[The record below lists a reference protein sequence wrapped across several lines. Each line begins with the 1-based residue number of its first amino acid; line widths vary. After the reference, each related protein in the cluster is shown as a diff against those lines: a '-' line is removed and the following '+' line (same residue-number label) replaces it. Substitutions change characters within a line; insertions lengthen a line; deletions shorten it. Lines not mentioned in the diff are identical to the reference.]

1 MLAVAV
7 LMALNHRDRTG
18 EGQKIDL
25 SLMKTGALATSDD
38 FMRYEGKKARALADA
53 GVHGM
58 SALYRMYE
66 TAEGWVFLSCV
77 QEKEWERLKDVL
89 SGEWDEPEI
98 TFEDANVMDP
108 WNEELCEVIA
118 AVFAKGTAREWEAR
132 LVEKGVPCVK
142 VAQGNMEGFYENAHA
157 IETGMVYEGDHP
169 VYTGLKQPGVLVHF
183 SETGTV
189 DNPPS
194 ALIGEHTVEVLGEM
208 GYSSEEIE
216 AMLKA
221 GLVGVPE

>member
-1 MLAVAV
+1 MKD
-7 LMALNHRDRTG
+7 ALRG
-18 EGQKIDL
+18 G
-25 SLMKTGALATSDD
+25 
-38 FMRYEGKKARALADA
+38 
-53 GVHGM
+53 
-58 SALYRMYE
+58 
-66 TAEGWVFLSCV
+66 
-77 QEKEWERLKDVL
+77 
-89 SGEWDEPEI
+89 WDESDV
-98 TFEDANVMDP
+98 TFEEASVMDP
-108 WNEELCEVIA
+108 WNEELCGFLA

-132 LVEKGVPCVK
+132 LVAKGVPCVK

-194 ALIGEHTVEVLGEM
+194 ALIGQHTVEVLGEM